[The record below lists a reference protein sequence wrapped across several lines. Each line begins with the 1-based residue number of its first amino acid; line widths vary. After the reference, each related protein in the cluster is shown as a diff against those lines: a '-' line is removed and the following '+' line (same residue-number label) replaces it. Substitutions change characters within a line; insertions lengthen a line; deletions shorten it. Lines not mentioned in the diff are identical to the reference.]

1 MEEEEPFWAFSRG
14 IWLLELSLP
23 VAELLPLVEV
33 MEDELELSLEKELAL
48 LPKEAVL
55 VLSLLG
61 EFRKACW
68 LLLEPGST
76 FCMVLV
82 FEFEFEF
89 GSLKKRS
96 TFTLETSDESDD
108 LEID

>member
-1 MEEEEPFWAFSRG
+1 
-14 IWLLELSLP
+14 
-23 VAELLPLVEV
+23 
-33 MEDELELSLEKELAL
+33 MEDELELELELSTEKELAL
-48 LPKEAVL
+48 LPKEAVA

-61 EFRKACW
+61 KFRKACW
-68 LLLEPGST
+68 LLPEPGST

-82 FEFEFEF
+82 FEF

-96 TFTLETSDESDD
+96 IFTLEASDESDG

>member
-1 MEEEEPFWAFSRG
+1 
-14 IWLLELSLP
+14 
-23 VAELLPLVEV
+23 
-33 MEDELELSLEKELAL
+33 
-48 LPKEAVL
+48 
-55 VLSLLG
+55 
-61 EFRKACW
+61 
-68 LLLEPGST
+68 
-76 FCMVLV
+76 MVLV